1 MTLRFPKPPY
11 QVVGSKWQWH
21 SILEDFKDEFESYDV
36 IVDLFGGA
44 CWLSYWLQEN
54 TSHPTI
60 ICNDFDNYIDAIT
73 NQKHIDSMNE
83 VFFKCLDIYESCE
96 FSEAELSEWKSYEG
110 RFLPPIGRKRNGT
123 WRYEIEFRDIKA
135 LIASLPTRATKSLVF
150 SRFWCGGAP
159 APNSLNYPKPGQ
171 IKPFEKIEGYID
183 TSRVLLVQ
191 QDAIQD
197 AEKCLVEGKRVL
209 YIADPP
215 FSAVQRAS
223 QYYDGD
229 MTLDCPK
236 GSPAD
241 MIYEL
246 YFPHGDLIVFSDMEQ
261 LAELPEPSQIWI
273 REQNIKAFGSAKY
286 HHPVPQRVQGA
297 YIYQHK
303 ED

>member
-11 QVVGSKWQWH
+11 QVVGSKWQWRAIF
-21 SILEDFKDEFESYDV
+21 SDFKDEFEIYDV

-54 TSHPTI
+54 TSHPTL
-60 ICNDFDNYIDAIT
+60 ICNDFDNYIEAIT
-73 NQKHIDSMNE
+73 DQEHIDNMNE
-83 VFFKCLDIYESCE
+83 VFFNCLNVYESCK
-96 FSEAELSEWKSYEG
+96 FSEEQLSQWPCYEG
-110 RFLPPIGRKRNGT
+110 RLLPPIGRNKKGI
-123 WRYEIEFRDIKA
+123 WRSEIEFRDIKA

-150 SRFWCGGAP
+150 SRFWCGSTP
-159 APNSLNYPKPGQ
+159 APNSLNYPKPSQ
-171 IKPFEKIEGYID
+171 LKPFEKIEGYID

-191 QDAIQD
+191 HDALADTDKFI
-197 AEKCLVEGKRVL
+197 VEGKRVL

-215 FSAVQRAS
+215 FSAVSRAS
-223 QYYDGD
+223 KYYDGD
-229 MTLDCPK
+229 DNSDCSK

-273 REQNIKAFGSAKY
+273 REQNVKAFGCARH

-303 ED
+303 E

>member
-21 SILEDFKDEFESYDV
+21 AILADFKDEFESYDV

-54 TSHPTI
+54 TSHPAI

-73 NQKHIDSMNE
+73 DQEQIDNMNE
-83 VFFKCLDIYESCE
+83 VFFKCLDVYESCD
-96 FSEAELSEWKSYEG
+96 FSEKELSEWKSYEG
-110 RFLPPIGRKRNGT
+110 RFLPPIGRKRNGA

-229 MTLDCPK
+229 MTLDCYK

-246 YFPHGDLIVFSDMEQ
+246 YFQHGDLIVFSDMEQ